1 MLQNFLDDFSNL
13 SENEYTWNM
22 IKYYKKLNKE
32 GKILG

>member
-22 IKYYKKLNKE
+22 IKYYEAIK
-32 GKILG
+32 